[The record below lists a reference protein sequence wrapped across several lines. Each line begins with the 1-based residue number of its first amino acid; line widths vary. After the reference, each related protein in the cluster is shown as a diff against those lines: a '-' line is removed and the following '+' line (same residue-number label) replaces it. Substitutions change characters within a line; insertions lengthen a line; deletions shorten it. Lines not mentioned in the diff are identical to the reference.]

1 MPRRCLRSNKRCAPP
16 FLWALRIFSGAPR
29 LIKKV
34 FLTSWR
40 TGRIFPAGAA
50 FGKNAESCGFSPS
63 ATLFNFCPGEWD
75 FPAQKTT
82 CPDVHAVGHDESAK
96 EFPPFCALLRGF
108 DSLGRS
114 EFSGR
119 LFALRFAWR
128 RSGEFAAMRQT
139 AVARNGA
146 CGCGGGNA
154 GKGRRR
160 NLQSLWR
167 RRARPGRRFF
177 RPRKRRRYHAF
188 QGLVKPPAK
197 PAGII
202 ARGTRRCVSKTLL
215 SSPHLVYCT

>member
-63 ATLFNFCPGEWD
+63 ATLSNFCPGEWD

-96 EFPPFCALLRGF
+96 GFPPFR
-108 DSLGRS
+108 
-114 EFSGR
+114 
-119 LFALRFAWR
+119 
-128 RSGEFAAMRQT
+128 
-139 AVARNGA
+139 A

-167 RRARPGRRFF
+167 RRTRPGRRFF
-177 RPRKRRRYHAF
+177 RPRKRCRYHAF